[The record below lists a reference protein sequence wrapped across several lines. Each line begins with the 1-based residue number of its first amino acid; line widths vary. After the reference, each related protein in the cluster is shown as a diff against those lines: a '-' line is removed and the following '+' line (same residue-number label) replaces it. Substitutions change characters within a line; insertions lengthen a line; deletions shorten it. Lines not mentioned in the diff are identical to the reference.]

1 VNINRLIIII
11 VGLLLLQAC
20 TSTKFIEEGNT
31 AMQAGDY
38 NAALQAYQEQII
50 KYASSGKVSDT
61 TVYCKAG
68 IAALQLEQRDKALK
82 FFEAAEDMGYSS
94 PEMLA
99 AMAKIYRTI
108 DNLSLE
114 INVLEAYYQKYQEAE
129 YHDSITVRLFETY
142 LESENNDGVYKLWP
156 QIEKYA
162 ATDIDLLS
170 GYFSVNE
177 KDGNDSV
184 CDKLVDQMLDI
195 ESDNVPALEWLAK
208 KYYQQADDLY
218 VTEMKAYQR
227 NRTNSQYKKLLK
239 AWDKIWPTFRK
250 SRDYF
255 LKLYE
260 IEPSPKYAQYLAAIY
275 TRMDKKKKAAYYKA
289 RSE

>member
-1 VNINRLIIII
+1 MNINRLIIII
-11 VGLLLLQAC
+11 GLFLMQAC
-20 TSTKFIEEGNT
+20 ASTKFVEEGNT

-38 NAALQAYQEQII
+38 SAALQAYEQQIV
-50 KYASSGKVSDT
+50 KYASSGKVADT

-68 IAALQLEQRDKALK
+68 MAALQLEQRDKALK
-82 FFEAAEDMGYSS
+82 FFEAAEDMGYAS

-99 AMAKIYRTI
+99 AMAKIYHTI

-114 INVLEAYYQKYQEAE
+114 INVLEAYYEKYPQAQL
-129 YHDSITVRLFETY
+129 HDSITVRLFETY
-142 LESENNDGVYKLWP
+142 VESENNAGVHKLWP

-162 ATDIDLLS
+162 ATRINLLN
-170 GYFSVNE
+170 GYFSVNKKE
-177 KDGNDSV
+177 GNDAV
-184 CDKLVDQMLDI
+184 CDDLAVQMLELDP
-195 ESDNVPALEWLAK
+195 DNVPALEWLAK
-208 KYYQQADDLY
+208 KYYQQAEDLY
-218 VTEMKAYQR
+218 VTEMKAYQQ

-255 LKLYE
+255 LQLYE
-260 IEPSPKYAQYLAAIY
+260 IDASPKYAQYLAAIY

-289 RSE
+289 RSK